1 MHRVVPIYLAINSSP
16 SMSSRLAEVEQ
27 MLVAF
32 TEELRSSPILG
43 DQVRVG
49 VVSFAD
55 TAELVLP
62 LTDLTALR
70 RMPRIPSGHETRF
83 APLFNLLGKVIDRD
97 LAVQRAMDT
106 EVVRPLVF
114 LVCDG
119 LPADTSWERSFARF
133 YSVAHSSI
141 VLATI
146 GLDEEMTR
154 SLQRALRAGSA
165 YSWADERTYSLAA
178 RIVDVLLEH
187 TSTLVTSKII
197 SRGQQSLERDT

>member
-70 RMPRIPSGHETRF
+70 RMPRIPSGRETRF
-83 APLFNLLGKVIDRD
+83 APLFDLLGKVIDRD

-133 YSVAHSSI
+133 YSVAHASI

-146 GLDEEMTR
+146 GLNGEMTG
-154 SLQRALRAGSA
+154 SLQRALQAGSA

-197 SRGQQSLERDT
+197 SRGQQSPERDT